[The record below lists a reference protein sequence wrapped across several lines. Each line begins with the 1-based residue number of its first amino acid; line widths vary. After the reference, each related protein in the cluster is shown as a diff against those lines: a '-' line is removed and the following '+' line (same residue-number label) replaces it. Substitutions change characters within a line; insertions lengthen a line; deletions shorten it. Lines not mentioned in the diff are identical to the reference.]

1 MKRFFILAMAIFS
14 LSFLFGFA
22 PQPLKST
29 DDFII
34 LSLDTSSNG
43 RTTQGVYFSINSKR
57 INNISSSIKEE
68 INFKNN
74 LKNQVEVIRSEFLF
88 SFALAYLQN
97 PIEEYKINQ
106 GVVLPPVAVNNDL
119 DMIGFQ
125 IIFTS
130 HSAWN
135 YYHQTKGGQ
144 TAKNKRNIFLNKIA
158 SEELYPFS
166 AEVKVGE
173 SQTITA
179 GERYKQMYLSSA
191 VGLSFEK
198 TIMAEY
204 NPTFV
209 YDYSSFNKKLRSNAN
224 AKFADN
230 NRHYHHVWAETDCQ
244 NAEKICLYYYNI
256 NKGVW
261 IAFATALPLLGMGV
275 AIAVIKHKENKLKK
289 KG

>member
-1 MKRFFILAMAIFS
+1 MAIFS

-22 PQPLKST
+22 PKPLKST

-74 LKNQVEVIRSEFLF
+74 LKKQVETIRNEFLF
-88 SFALAYLQN
+88 SFALTYLQN

-106 GVVLPPVAVNNDL
+106 GVVLSPVAVNADA

-130 HSAWN
+130 AGAWN
-135 YYHQTKGGQ
+135 YYHQSNGGQ
-144 TAKNKRNIFLNKIA
+144 SANGRDNIFLSKIS
-158 SEELYPFS
+158 SEGLFPFS
-166 AEVKVGE
+166 AEVKTSE
-173 SQTITA
+173 TQTITA

-191 VGLSFEK
+191 EELSFKGQLQE
-198 TIMAEY
+198 EY

-230 NRHYHHVWAETDCQ
+230 NHHYHHVWAETDCQ
-244 NAEKICLYYYNI
+244 KAEKICLYYYNI

-261 IAFATALPLLGMGV
+261 IAFATALPLLGMGIT
-275 AIAVIKHKENKLKK
+275 IAVIKHKENKLKK
-289 KG
+289 